1 MTTHPIDL
9 DDFKQA
15 WQRLDARLAQ
25 QNALAFQAFR
35 DQRTQQMRRR
45 LWPLYGGQIVQ
56 MLFGIAM
63 IVLGVYGWRRNLS
76 AVHLVVA
83 GVLAQVYGVAAVVSA
98 GRTMRHIRELDY
110 AAPVVTLQRQLGELR
125 AWHVRAGVWLG
136 QAWWFLWMPCLMIAA
151 AALGVDVWE
160 RAPRVLVAGTV
171 IGVAG
176 VLVFEAAARLSRRPG
191 WTWLAVLN
199 DDAMAG
205 ASLRRAQAV
214 IDEIARFEHD
224 DPAAP
229 AR

>member
-1 MTTHPIDL
+1 MTAPPLDL

-15 WQRLDARLAQ
+15 WQQLDRRLAAQ
-25 QNALAFQAFR
+25 QALAFQAFR
-35 DQRTQQMRRR
+35 DGRVRTMRRR

-56 MLFGIAM
+56 GVFGIAM

-76 AVHLVVA
+76 ALHLVVA

-98 GRTMRHIRELDY
+98 GRTMQHIRELDY

-125 AWHVRAGVWLG
+125 AWHVRSGVWLG
-136 QAWWFLWMPCLMIAA
+136 QAWWFLWMPSVMIAA
-151 AALGVDVWE
+151 AALGVDVWQ
-160 RAPRVLVAGTV
+160 RAPRVFVFGVSVGIVGV
-171 IGVAG
+171 IVT
-176 VLVFEAAARLSRRPG
+176 EAAARLSARPG

-214 IDEIARFEHD
+214 VDEIARFED
-224 DPAAP
+224 DGAP
-229 AR
+229 DAR

>member
-1 MTTHPIDL
+1 MTTHSIDL
-9 DDFKQA
+9 DEFTQA
-15 WQRLDARLAQ
+15 WQRLDARLAE

-35 DQRTQQMRRR
+35 DRRTQQMRRR

-63 IVLGVYGWRRNLS
+63 IALGAYGWTRNEG
-76 AVHLVVA
+76 VPHLVAA
-83 GVLAQVYGVAAVVSA
+83 GMVVQVYGIAAIASA
-98 GRTMRHIRELDY
+98 GCTMQHIRELDY
-110 AAPVVTLQRQLGELR
+110 SAPVVTLQRQLGELR
-125 AWHVRAGVWLG
+125 AWHVRTGVWLG

-151 AALGVDVWE
+151 AALGVDVWQ
-160 RAPRVLVAGTV
+160 RAPRVLVMGTV

-176 VLVFEAAARLSRRPG
+176 VLVVEAAARLSRRPG

-214 IDEIARFEHD
+214 LDEIARFEHD
-224 DPAAP
+224 GTPD